1 MTNDM
6 YSGSMEALA
15 EEALGRKLAAGI
27 VVRVEQGG
35 IARFERAWGAALC
48 DGSRRSPMTP
58 NVKFDTASLTKL
70 FTATA
75 ILRLATQGK
84 VSLDATLCDIVTMSG
99 ISAGRPRVD
108 EAFAAITVR
117 QLLTH
122 SSGLHYWH
130 PFYAGAMRSAAA
142 GAAPEGQAARETPDA
157 AAAAAAPA
165 TPATPLTPAAQARPA
180 EPPAAGDFGDIL
192 ESVLEHF
199 PRKNE
204 VIYSDLNFMLLG
216 KILEGASGF
225 PLKPAMRDFVCG
237 PLKLADTGY
246 KPSAGPFAAT
256 EFGNRIEKK
265 MVADLGLAFDGWRT
279 DGSPFLGEPDDGN
292 CHYYFGGA
300 AGHAGVFSTARDLC
314 ALGRLYLDPASHP
327 GYLSPR
333 LAAEAI
339 VDHGGGRGLGFQ
351 LGELYPE
358 GGCGHTGFTGT
369 YLYLNPAR
377 SLAVAVLANR
387 LHVESPQNIN
397 EFRKAMAQAA
407 LAAL

>member
-1 MTNDM
+1 MMNEM
-6 YSGSMEALA
+6 YSGSLEALA
-15 EEALGRKLAAGI
+15 KEALERKLAAGI

-35 IARFERAWGAALC
+35 ITRFERAWGSALC
-48 DGSRRSPMTP
+48 DGVRRSPMTP
-58 NVKFDTASLTKL
+58 NVKFDAASLTKL

-75 ILRLATQGK
+75 ILRLAAQGK
-84 VSLDATLCDIVTMSG
+84 LSLDAALRDIATTASMAV
-99 ISAGRPRVD
+99 GRPRIG

-130 PFYAGAMRSAAA
+130 PFYAGAMR
-142 GAAPEGQAARETPDA
+142 DA
-157 AAAAAAPA
+157 AAAGLAAQASPASAAPA
-165 TPATPLTPAAQARPA
+165 EAAPSAP
-180 EPPAAGDFGDIL
+180 GDFGDIL
-192 ESVLEHF
+192 ESVLERF

-216 KILEGASGF
+216 KILEGVSGF

-265 MVADLGLAFDGWRT
+265 MVADLGLSFDGWRP
-279 DGSPFLGEPDDGN
+279 DGRPFLGEPDDGN

-300 AGHAGVFSTARDLC
+300 AGHAGVFTTARDLC
-314 ALGRLYLDPASHP
+314 ALGRLYLDPASHS
-327 GYLSPR
+327 GYISPR
-333 LAAEAI
+333 LAADAI
-339 VDHGGGRGLGFQ
+339 ADHGGGRGLGFQ

-377 SLAVAVLANR
+377 NLAVAVLANR

-397 EFRKAMAQAA
+397 EFRKAMAAAA

>member
-1 MTNDM
+1 MTNEM
-6 YSGSMEALA
+6 YSGSADALAREAL
-15 EEALGRKLAAGI
+15 EKKLASGI

-35 IARFERAWGAALC
+35 IARFERAYGLALC
-48 DGSRRSPMTP
+48 DGARHSPMTP
-58 NVKFDTASLTKL
+58 NVKFDIASLTKL
-70 FTATA
+70 FTTTA
-75 ILRLATQGK
+75 ILRLATQGRLT
-84 VSLDATLCDIVTMSG
+84 LDTTLCDIATTAGMRG
-99 ISAGRPRVD
+99 GRPRVA
-108 EAFAAITVR
+108 EAFEKITVR

-130 PFYAGAMRSAAA
+130 PFYAGLAPDAPATATAPAAT
-142 GAAPEGQAARETPDA
+142 AAQDA
-157 AAAAAAPA
+157 AAVQAVPAAAA
-165 TPATPLTPAAQARPA
+165 
-180 EPPAAGDFGDIL
+180 DFGDIL
-192 ESVLEHF
+192 ESVLERH
-199 PRKNE
+199 PLGNE
-204 VIYSDLNFMLLG
+204 MIYSDLNFMLLG
-216 KILEGASGF
+216 KMLEGVSGF

-265 MVADLGLAFDGWRT
+265 MVADLGLSFGGWRP
-279 DGSPFLGEPDDGN
+279 DDKPFLGEPDDGN

-314 ALGRLYLDPASHP
+314 ALGRLYLDPASHA

-333 LAAEAI
+333 LAADAI

-369 YLYLNPAR
+369 YLYLNRER

-397 EFRKAMAQAA
+397 EFRKAMAEAV

>member
-1 MTNDM
+1 MTNEM
-6 YSGSMEALA
+6 YSGSADALAREAL
-15 EEALGRKLAAGI
+15 EKKLASGI

-35 IARFERAWGAALC
+35 IARFERAYGLALC
-48 DGSRRSPMTP
+48 DGARHSPMTP
-58 NVKFDTASLTKL
+58 NVKFDIASLTKL
-70 FTATA
+70 FTTTA
-75 ILRLATQGK
+75 ILRLATQGRLT
-84 VSLDATLCDIVTMSG
+84 LDTTLCDIATTAGMRG
-99 ISAGRPRVD
+99 GRPRVA
-108 EAFAAITVR
+108 EAFEKITVR

-130 PFYAGAMRSAAA
+130 PFYAGLAPDAPTTATAPAAA
-142 GAAPEGQAARETPDA
+142 AQDA
-157 AAAAAAPA
+157 AAVQAAPAAAA
-165 TPATPLTPAAQARPA
+165 
-180 EPPAAGDFGDIL
+180 DFGDIL
-192 ESVLEHF
+192 ESVLERY
-199 PRKNE
+199 PLGNE
-204 VIYSDLNFMLLG
+204 MIYSDLNFMLLG
-216 KILEGASGF
+216 KMLEGVSGF

-265 MVADLGLAFDGWRT
+265 MVADLGLSFDGWRP
-279 DGSPFLGEPDDGN
+279 DDKPFLGEPDDGN

-314 ALGRLYLDPASHP
+314 ALGRLYLDPASHA

-333 LAAEAI
+333 LAADAI

-369 YLYLNPAR
+369 YLYLNRER

-397 EFRKAMAQAA
+397 EFRKAMAEAV

>member
-1 MTNDM
+1 MTNEM
-6 YSGSMEALA
+6 HSGSIEALA
-15 EEALGRKLAAGI
+15 REALERRLAAGI

-35 IARFERAWGAALC
+35 IARFEKAYGFALC
-48 DGSRRSPMTP
+48 DGTRRSPMTP
-58 NVKFDTASLTKL
+58 NVKFDIASLTKL

-75 ILRLATQGK
+75 ILHLATQGRL
-84 VSLDATLCDIVTMSG
+84 SIDSTLCDIAITAGMR
-99 ISAGRPRVD
+99 AGRPRVA
-108 EAFAAITVR
+108 EAFAKITVR
-117 QLLTH
+117 QLLAH

-130 PFYAGAMRSAAA
+130 PFYAGPAADLRTAAA
-142 GAAPEGQAARETPDA
+142 QAEPAAH
-157 AAAAAAPA
+157 AAPA
-165 TPATPLTPAAQARPA
+165 AAD
-180 EPPAAGDFGDIL
+180 GFGDIL
-192 ESVLEHF
+192 ESVLELH
-199 PRKNE
+199 PLKNE
-204 VIYSDLNFMLLG
+204 MIYSDLNFMLLG
-216 KILEGASGF
+216 KILEGVSGF

-256 EFGNRIEKK
+256 EFGNLIEKK
-265 MVADLGLAFDGWRT
+265 MVADLGLAFDGWRP
-279 DGSPFLGEPDDGN
+279 DGRPFYGEPDDGN

-314 ALGRLYLDPASHP
+314 ALGRLYLDPASHA
-327 GYLSPR
+327 GYLSTR
-333 LAAEAI
+333 LAADAI

-369 YLYLNPAR
+369 YLYLNKAR

-397 EFRKAMAQAA
+397 EFRKAVAEAV

>member
-1 MTNDM
+1 MTNEM
-6 YSGSMEALA
+6 YSGSLEALA
-15 EEALGRKLAAGI
+15 KEALERKLAAGI

-35 IARFERAWGAALC
+35 ITRFERAWGSALC
-48 DGSRRSPMTP
+48 DGVRRSPMTP
-58 NVKFDTASLTKL
+58 NVKFDIASLTKL

-75 ILRLATQGK
+75 ILHLATQGK
-84 VSLDATLCDIVTMSG
+84 ILLDATLCDIATMSRM
-99 ISAGRPRVD
+99 SEGRPRVA

-130 PFYAGAMRSAAA
+130 PFYAGKMR
-142 GAAPEGQAARETPDA
+142 D

-165 TPATPLTPAAQARPA
+165 SAGQAAAQA
-180 EPPAAGDFGDIL
+180 PPASAGDFGDIL

-199 PRKNE
+199 PRKDE

-216 KILEGASGF
+216 KILEGVSGF

-246 KPSAGPFAAT
+246 KPAAGPFAAT
-256 EFGNRIEKK
+256 EFGNRIEKT
-265 MVADLGLAFDGWRT
+265 MVADLGLSFDGWRP
-279 DGSPFLGEPDDGN
+279 DGTPFLGEPDDGN

-314 ALGRLYLDPASHP
+314 ALGRLYLDPASHS

-333 LAAEAI
+333 LAAEAL

-397 EFRKAMAQAA
+397 EFRRAA
-407 LAAL
+407 AEAVLAAL

>member
-1 MTNDM
+1 MTNEM
-6 YSGSMEALA
+6 YSGSADALAREAL
-15 EEALGRKLAAGI
+15 EKKLASGI

-35 IARFERAWGAALC
+35 IARFERAYGLALC
-48 DGSRRSPMTP
+48 DGARHSPMTP
-58 NVKFDTASLTKL
+58 NVKFDIASLTKL
-70 FTATA
+70 FTTTA
-75 ILRLATQGK
+75 ILRLATQGRLT
-84 VSLDATLCDIVTMSG
+84 LDTTLCDIATTAGMRE
-99 ISAGRPRVD
+99 GRPRVA
-108 EAFAAITVR
+108 EAFEKITVR

-130 PFYAGAMRSAAA
+130 PFYAGL
-142 GAAPEGQAARETPDA
+142 APDAPATATAPA
-157 AAAAAAPA
+157 AAAAA
-165 TPATPLTPAAQARPA
+165 
-180 EPPAAGDFGDIL
+180 DFGDIL
-192 ESVLEHF
+192 ESVLERH
-199 PRKNE
+199 PLENE
-204 VIYSDLNFMLLG
+204 MIYSDLNFMLLG
-216 KILEGASGF
+216 KMLEGVSGF

-265 MVADLGLAFDGWRT
+265 MVADLGLSFGGWRP
-279 DGSPFLGEPDDGN
+279 DDKPFLGEPDDGN

-314 ALGRLYLDPASHP
+314 ALGRLYLDPASHA

-333 LAAEAI
+333 LAADAI

-369 YLYLNPAR
+369 YLYLNRER

-397 EFRKAMAQAA
+397 EFRKAMAEAVLSA
-407 LAAL
+407 L

>member
-1 MTNDM
+1 MTNEM
-6 YSGSMEALA
+6 YSGSADALAREAL
-15 EEALGRKLAAGI
+15 EKKLASGI

-35 IARFERAWGAALC
+35 IARFERAYGLALC
-48 DGSRRSPMTP
+48 DGARHSPMTP
-58 NVKFDTASLTKL
+58 NVKFDIASLTKL
-70 FTATA
+70 FTTTA
-75 ILRLATQGK
+75 ILRLATQGRLQ
-84 VSLDATLCDIVTMSG
+84 LDATLCDIATTAGMRE
-99 ISAGRPRVD
+99 GRPRVT
-108 EAFAAITVR
+108 EAFAKITVR

-130 PFYAGAMRSAAA
+130 PFYAGL
-142 GAAPEGQAARETPDA
+142 APDARA
-157 AAAAAAPA
+157 AAAQAA
-165 TPATPLTPAAQARPA
+165 TAA
-180 EPPAAGDFGDIL
+180 DFGDIL
-192 ESVLEHF
+192 ESVLERH
-199 PRKNE
+199 PLENE
-204 VIYSDLNFMLLG
+204 MIYSDLNFMLLG
-216 KILEGASGF
+216 KMLEGVSGF

-265 MVADLGLAFDGWRT
+265 MVADLGLSFGGWRP
-279 DGSPFLGEPDDGN
+279 DDKPFLGEPDDGN

-314 ALGRLYLDPASHP
+314 ALGRLYLDPAAHA

-333 LAAEAI
+333 LAAGAI
-339 VDHGGGRGLGFQ
+339 ADHGGGRGLGFQ

-369 YLYLNPAR
+369 YLYLNKAR
-377 SLAVAVLANR
+377 NLAVAVLANR

-397 EFRKAMAQAA
+397 EFRKAVAEAV